1 MNAPDKPRNFKD
13 LFFGR
18 RPMALVKNIYLL
30 SAGFPSEEKFG
41 LASQMRRPAVSIPSN
56 IAEGQARNTTEEF
69 IQFLAISQG
78 SLAELETQLILAGE
92 LGFCLVESTA
102 QISAD
107 ILHLRKMLY
116 ALCKSL
122 SS

>member
-1 MNAPDKPRNFKD
+1 
-13 LFFGR
+13 
-18 RPMALVKNIYLL
+18 MALVKNIYLL

-56 IAEGQARNTTEEF
+56 IAEGQASNTTEEF

-107 ILHLRKMLY
+107 ILQLRKMLY